1 MVLIFGG
8 AYQGKLGYALENFG
22 LSEKDVYHCEERAGI
37 DLSFK
42 VINNLEK
49 FVMACV
55 KEGIE
60 AKELL
65 DEYGDTMADKIIIV
79 TDISQGIVPMNPD
92 ERSWREMT
100 GRTMLYLSRRA
111 DRVIRVFCGLG
122 QEIKSQG
129 EC

>member
-8 AYQGKLGYALENFG
+8 AYQGKLEYALENFG
-22 LSEKDVYHCEERAGI
+22 LSENDVYNCGESAGL

-55 KEGIE
+55 KDGLE

-65 DEYGDTMADKIIIV
+65 DEYGDALTDKIIIV

-111 DRVIRVFCGLG
+111 DKVIRVFCGLG

>member
-8 AYQGKLGYALENFG
+8 AYQGKLEYALENFS
-22 LSEKDVYHCEERAGI
+22 LSEKDVYYCEERAGI

-42 VINNLEK
+42 VINNLEN

-55 KEGIE
+55 KEGLE

-65 DEYGDTMADKIIIV
+65 DEYGDALEDKIIIV
-79 TDISQGIVPMNPD
+79 TDISQGIVPMDQN
-92 ERSWREMT
+92 ERWWREMT

-129 EC
+129 EY

>member
-8 AYQGKLGYALENFG
+8 AYQGKLEYALENFG
-22 LSEKDVYHCEERAGI
+22 LSEKDVYNCGESAGL

-55 KEGIE
+55 KDGLE

-65 DEYGDTMADKIIIV
+65 DEYGDALTDKIIIV

-111 DRVIRVFCGLG
+111 DKVIRVFCGLG
-122 QEIKSQG
+122 QEIKSHG

>member
-8 AYQGKLGYALENFG
+8 AYQGKLEYALENFS
-22 LSEKDVYHCEERAGI
+22 LSEKDVYYCEERAGI

-42 VINNLEK
+42 VINNLEN
-49 FVMACV
+49 FVMGCV
-55 KEGIE
+55 KEGLE
-60 AKELL
+60 AKEIL
-65 DEYGDTMADKIIIV
+65 DEYGDALEDKIIIV

-122 QEIKSQG
+122 QEIKS
-129 EC
+129 

>member
-8 AYQGKLGYALENFG
+8 AYQGKLEYALENFG
-22 LSEKDVYHCEERAGI
+22 LSEKDVYYCGENAGI
-37 DLSFK
+37 DLSYK

-55 KEGIE
+55 KKGIE

-65 DEYGDTMADKIIIV
+65 DEYGDDLTDKIIIV
-79 TDISQGIVPMNPD
+79 TDISQGIVPMDPD

-100 GRTMLYLSRRA
+100 GRTMLYLSRHA
-111 DRVIRVFCGLG
+111 DKVIRVFCGLG
-122 QEIKSQG
+122 QEIKG
-129 EC
+129 

>member
-22 LSEKDVYHCEERAGI
+22 LSEKDVYYCEERAGI